1 MSGCGCHSPHRTRP
15 ALVLAVVLLALCA
28 GEPAR
33 AGSVLV
39 PGATMGEIR
48 VPVVSMKALAFRGTV
63 QQRFDFSC
71 GSAAVATLLTY
82 HYEDP
87 VPEAEIFMAMYRAGD
102 QAKIRREGFSLLDM
116 KNYLVQRGYQA
127 DGYRITLDKLRE
139 IGVPAIVLVSNHGYK
154 HFTVVKGVTGR
165 EVFLGD
171 PALGRKVQSRTEF
184 EHSWNGLVFI
194 VRSKKDVAQRH
205 FNQPAEWPARGRLAN
220 IVPLTGDRLINP
232 TLYLPTYGR

>member
-1 MSGCGCHSPHRTRP
+1 MHCRTWP
-15 ALVLAVVLLALCA
+15 VPVLVVVLLTLCA
-28 GEPAR
+28 GDPAR
-33 AGSVLV
+33 AGTVLV

-48 VPVVSMKALAFRGTV
+48 VPVVSLKALAFRETV

-102 QAKIRREGFSLLDM
+102 QEKIRREGFSLLDM
-116 KNYLVQRGYQA
+116 KNYLVRRGYLA
-127 DGYRITLDKLRE
+127 DGYHITLDKLHE

-154 HFTVVKGVTGR
+154 HFTVVKGVTDR
-165 EVFLGD
+165 EVFMGD
-171 PALGRKVQSRTEF
+171 PALGRKVLSRAEF
-184 EHSWNGLVFI
+184 ERSWNGLVFI

-220 IVPLTGDRLINP
+220 IVPLTGDRLLSP
-232 TLYLPTYGR
+232 TLYMPINGR